1 MRRHL
6 ATALLAAT
14 SALIPPAAPRRSKAL
29 RARDEGVLHKVP
41 IIEGE
46 AVDPASD
53 PSRPRWLYVPTMVPN
68 ASQWDV
74 VLDARSPSEYEED
87 RILGALSTPVLDDDE
102 RAEVGTL
109 YAANSFQAR
118 VRGASLVANRLS
130 KILSDDRIATLPRDA
145 RILVYCWRGGD
156 RSGSLAHA
164 LSRVGWH
171 VALLQGGYKAYRK
184 LVREALYED
193 SEGELLKN
201 CVAVGGATG
210 SGKGKILDALSE
222 RGAQVIDLEGLA
234 SHRGSI
240 LGAEPGV
247 KQPTQKHFESRLYA
261 ALSKFDPSKPTFVEL
276 ESAKIGRLDVPRPI
290 FRRLIEAPVVEVQVP
305 VESRVKWIREGYS
318 HFEDNQEGTA
328 QLRRLLDFCA
338 PTAGK
343 KTVQRWNEL
352 IDAQDWDAFV
362 RDMLESHY
370 DVGYERSRARDRKNA
385 GVSQE
390 EPYVVDMAS
399 TCDEDVSKCAAEILE
414 RFSRPKLRVAVHV
427 NKKQPLTVM
436 HASLQEPESDGV
448 SADELTN
455 EEIVKFVR
463 EEVTDEQVNELV
475 WRCLGYR
482 RTSEGWNADDVFPKW
497 RSKYPQPPDLVG
509 VTRTYSKDVDEVVL
523 RANQALVASIPMK
536 YKGGIKAHLRKV
548 GWTGFMLEGL
558 TPNKTRRAQCAN
570 WVLYYREALFGKSLE
585 ELKAARERDVA
596 AENEK
601 LRREGKMLRSAKGEA
616 SGKDG

>member
-1 MRRHL
+1 MRRL
-6 ATALLAAT
+6 ATALLATA
-14 SALIPPAAPRRSKAL
+14 SALIPPTVPKRRQAL

-53 PSRPRWLYVPTMVPN
+53 PSRPRWLYGPSQVPN
-68 ASQWDV
+68 ASHWDV
-74 VLDARSPSEYEED
+74 VLDARSPSEFEED
-87 RILGALSTPVLDDDE
+87 RLLGALSTPVLDDAE

-109 YAANSFQAR
+109 YASNSFQAR

-164 LSRVGWH
+164 LSRIGWH
-171 VALLQGGYKAYRK
+171 VALLEGGYKAYRK

-193 SEGELLKN
+193 KEGELLRN
-201 CVAVGGATG
+201 CVAIGGATG
-210 SGKGKILDALSE
+210 SGKGLILDALSA

-247 KQPTQKHFESRLYA
+247 KQPTQKHFESRLYN
-261 ALSKFDPSKPTFVEL
+261 ALKALDPSKPTFVEL

-290 FRRLIEAPVVEVQVP
+290 FRRLIEAPVAEVRVP
-305 VESRVKWIREGYS
+305 IASRVAWIRKGYG
-318 HFEDNQEGTA
+318 HFEDCGEGTA

-343 KTVQRWNEL
+343 KTVERWNEL
-352 IDAQDWDAFV
+352 IDERDWDAFV
-362 RDMLESHY
+362 TDMLETHY
-370 DVGYERSRARDRKNA
+370 DVQYERSRARDRKNA
-385 GVSQE
+385 GVGSA
-390 EPYVVDMAS
+390 EPFYVDMAS
-399 TCDEDVSKCAAEILE
+399 TCDEDVAKCATEILA
-414 RFSRPKLRVAVHV
+414 RFRPKVRLAVH
-427 NKKQPLTVM
+427 KPSKQPLTVM
-436 HASLQEPESDGV
+436 HASLREGESDGV

-463 EEVTDEQVNELV
+463 EEITDQEVNELV
-475 WRCLGYR
+475 WRFLGYR
-482 RTSEGWNADDVFPKW
+482 RIDGAWNAENVFPKW
-497 RSKYPQPPDLVG
+497 AAKYPQPPDLIG

-536 YKGGIKAHLRKV
+536 YKGGIKEHLRKV

>member
-1 MRRHL
+1 MRRL
-6 ATALLAAT
+6 ATALLATA
-14 SALIPPAAPRRSKAL
+14 SALIPPTAPKRRQAL

-53 PSRPRWLYVPTMVPN
+53 PSRPRWLYGPQTVPN

-74 VLDARSPSEYEED
+74 VLDARSPSEYDED
-87 RILGALSTPVLDDDE
+87 RMLGALSTPVLDDDE

-130 KILSDDRIATLPRDA
+130 HILQDDRVSTLPRDA

-210 SGKGKILDALSE
+210 SGKGKILDALSA

-247 KQPTQKHFESRLYA
+247 KQPTQKHFESRLYN
-261 ALSKFDPSKPTFVEL
+261 ALKALDPSKPTFVEL

-305 VESRVKWIREGYS
+305 VESRVKWIREGYA
-318 HFEDNQEGTA
+318 HFEDNGEGTR

-338 PTAGK
+338 PTAGR

-362 RDMLESHY
+362 TDMLESHY
-370 DVGYERSRARDRKNA
+370 DVGYQRSRARDRKNA

-390 EPYVVDMAS
+390 EPFYVDMAS
-399 TCDEDVSKCAAEILE
+399 TCDEDVSKCAAQILE
-414 RFSRPKLRVAVHV
+414 RFRPKLRVAVH
-427 NKKQPLTVM
+427 KPPKQPLTVM
-436 HASLQEPESDGV
+436 HASLQEPETGEV

-455 EEIVKFVR
+455 DQIVKFVR

-475 WRCLGYR
+475 WRCLGYK
-482 RTSEGWNADDVFPKW
+482 RTSEGWNSDDVFPKW
-497 RSKYPQPPDLVG
+497 RAKYPQPPDLVG

-536 YKGGIKAHLRKV
+536 YKGGIKEHLRKV

-585 ELKAARERDVA
+585 ELKAARERDIE